1 MQDCVGDFAD
11 ALWLRFCPMHST
23 LRDILAV
30 LGGALALSGCSSPA
44 LVSAPLSQPR
54 AIALD
59 KSGAVY
65 AGNIGHSIVVRIS
78 HDASGKT
85 NTAIFAGDE
94 SQIGSNDG
102 QGTSARFQGPIGL
115 ALDDAGNV
123 YVADSDNHLI
133 RKISPTGMV
142 TTLAGKAVVPG
153 YADGTGPDA
162 RFDDPTNVAV
172 DHDGN
177 VYVSDNHNQVV
188 RKISPAG
195 IVTTFAGLAGQAGNA
210 DGQGALARF
219 DGPRGI
225 AVDRAGNVYVAAQTS
240 STIRKITPDGWVTTL
255 AGQPGKTGGADGPGA
270 SATFNVPRS
279 LTVDA
284 AGNVLVADT
293 DNNTIRKI
301 TPEGIVSTLAGL
313 AGQAGAVDGQGPSAR
328 FKGPRGVAVDG
339 EGNIY
344 VADSDNDAIRLI
356 SPTGMVTTLA
366 RAPGK

>member
-1 MQDCVGDFAD
+1 MPTISR
-11 ALWLRFCPMHST
+11 LWPAT
-23 LRDILAV
+23 LAGLVA
-30 LGGALALSGCSSPA
+30 LGGCVSPES
-44 LVSAPLSQPR
+44 VSALLSQPR
-54 AIALD
+54 AVALD
-59 KSGAVY
+59 KSGAIY
-65 AGNIGHSIVVRIS
+65 AGNIGHSIVIKFSR
-78 HDASGKT
+78 DAAGKYSA
-85 NTAIFAGDE
+85 AIFAGDV

-102 QGTSARFQGPIGL
+102 QGTTARFQGPIGL
-115 ALDDAGNV
+115 AVDDAGNI

-133 RKISPTGMV
+133 RKISPDGMV
-142 TTLAGKAVVPG
+142 STLAGKAVVPG
-153 YADGTGPDA
+153 YTDGPGPDA

-172 DHDGN
+172 DHAGN

-188 RKISPAG
+188 RKISPEG
-195 IVTTFAGLAGQAGNA
+195 FVTTFAGLAGHAGNV
-210 DGQGALARF
+210 DGQGAAARF

-225 AVDRAGNVYVAAQTS
+225 AVDRVGNVYVAAQTS
-240 STIRKITPDGWVTTL
+240 STIRKITPDGWVSTL

-284 AGNVLVADT
+284 AGDVFVADT

-301 TPEGIVSTLAGL
+301 TPDGVVSTMAGL

-328 FKGPRGVAVDG
+328 FKGPRGVAVDS